1 MSIRAS
7 LYLLLAASLIVVSA
21 WVEAGAETPANAVSA
36 SVADDAAPAEAAEPV
51 ELFDAIDDGL
61 VDVKFIARD
70 DHRGRVFI
78 ENKTGEELQLR
89 MPEAFVGVPVL
100 AQLGGGGGGLG
111 GGGGGGQSVGG
122 GGGGGLG
129 GGGGGGNFGGGGG
142 AFSIAPEKTAK
153 INVPLLCLDHG
164 KRIPSSKKPYKL
176 VPAEEHLGSR
186 PEVIELLAA
195 FGRGELQR
203 GAAQAAVW
211 HANSDMSWQALAAK
225 LDGTARS
232 FVRNPYFTRYEIQAA
247 IAYVQEATRR
257 AATREPTEESDTPD
271 DGESMSEGVE
281 EEAYESPSPESDD
294 LALNEQAEAALL
306 QLSPAR
312 SQKRTRFK
320 VPPSRAR

>member
-21 WVEAGAETPANAVSA
+21 WVEAGAETPANAVTA
-36 SVADDAAPAEAAEPV
+36 SVTENTTPAAAVEPV
-51 ELFDAIDDGL
+51 ELFDAIDEGL
-61 VDVKFIARD
+61 AEVKFIAMD
-70 DHRGRVFI
+70 DHRGRVFV
-78 ENKTGEELQLR
+78 ENKTDQELQLR
-89 MPEAFVGVPVL
+89 LPEAFVGVPVL
-100 AQLGGGGGGLG
+100 AQLGGGGGGFGG
-111 GGGGGGQSVGG
+111 GGGGGGQAVGG
-122 GGGGGLG
+122 GGGGGGFG
-129 GGGGGGNFGGGGG
+129 GGGGGGGGFGGGGG
-142 AFSIAPEKTAK
+142 AFSVAPEKTAK

-211 HANSDMSWQALAAK
+211 HANSDVSWQALAAK

-247 IAYVQEATRR
+247 VAYVQEATRR
-257 AATREPTEESDTPD
+257 AAYRETPEESDTPEE
-271 DGESMSEGVE
+271 GESMSEGAE
-281 EEAYESPSPESDD
+281 EEVYEETAPESED
-294 LALNEQAEAALL
+294 LAANEA
-306 QLSPAR
+306 S
-312 SQKRTRFK
+312 
-320 VPPSRAR
+320 